1 MAAMTKAVAEL
12 PDDVDALKAMIV
24 AMADQR
30 ALLEARNSHL
40 EVATKTADERIAT
53 LTAIVRMLER
63 SRYGTRSERLRGE
76 TLSEEQHAFVFDEIE
91 TGMAAIE
98 AELDSAVQDKPKRAP
113 RPRKGFA
120 AHLERVEIVIEPEI
134 PAGWEGLE
142 KVLIGEDVSERLD
155 VMPAKFRVIVTRRP
169 KYAYRNRDGVIQAP
183 APPHIIESG
192 IPTEALLAQIAVSKY
207 ADGLP
212 LYRQETIYARDQ
224 VELDRSL
231 MAQWMGKV
239 GFELQPLADYV
250 LERIKQGERI
260 FADETTLPTLAPGSG
275 KTLKA
280 WLWAY
285 ARDDRPFGG
294 AGPPMVAYRFEDS
307 RSGDCVARHLSGF
320 SGLLQVDGYAAYN
333 RLAKGAGANDGVT
346 LAACFAHVRRRFYEL
361 HVNESSR
368 LATQTITTMAAL
380 WKVEEDIRGK
390 DPATRV
396 KARQERS
403 AAVVA
408 RLFDLWET
416 ELPRLSGKSKL
427 AEAIRYA
434 ISRRAALERFL
445 SDGRVEIDSNIVER
459 AIRPQTITRK
469 NALFAGSA
477 GGGRAWA
484 TVATLL
490 QTAKMNDVDPHAWLT
505 QTLERIAQG
514 WPISNINQLMPWNFK
529 A

>member
-1 MAAMTKAVAEL
+1 M
-12 PDDVDALKAMIV
+12 
-24 AMADQR
+24 
-30 ALLEARNSHL
+30 
-40 EVATKTADERIAT
+40 ATKTADERIAT

-134 PAGWEGLE
+134 PAGCEGLE

-212 LYRQETIYARDQ
+212 LYRQEAIYARDQ

-250 LERIKQGERI
+250 LERIKQGEQI

-294 AGPPMVAYRFEDS
+294 AMFFYRRINRSCGQGARKPLTSSCLGRVAACRWKGVAPAPRVLLASSPTPPTPRPLRCSIRPDTMLKTGELF
-307 RSGDCVARHLSGF
+307 
-320 SGLLQVDGYAAYN
+320 N
-333 RLAKGAGANDGVT
+333 PNAGA
-346 LAACFAHVRRRFYEL
+346 AA
-361 HVNESSR
+361 
-368 LATQTITTMAAL
+368 
-380 WKVEEDIRGK
+380 
-390 DPATRV
+390 
-396 KARQERS
+396 
-403 AAVVA
+403 
-408 RLFDLWET
+408 
-416 ELPRLSGKSKL
+416 
-427 AEAIRYA
+427 
-434 ISRRAALERFL
+434 
-445 SDGRVEIDSNIVER
+445 
-459 AIRPQTITRK
+459 
-469 NALFAGSA
+469 
-477 GGGRAWA
+477 
-484 TVATLL
+484 
-490 QTAKMNDVDPHAWLT
+490 
-505 QTLERIAQG
+505 
-514 WPISNINQLMPWNFK
+514 
-529 A
+529 

>member
-30 ALLEARNSHL
+30 ALLEARNDHL
-40 EVATKTADERIAT
+40 EVANKTADERIAT

-63 SRYGTRSERLRGE
+63 SRYGTRSERLRGV
-76 TLSEEQHAFVFDEIE
+76 TLSEEQHAFVFDEIK
-91 TGMAAIE
+91 TGMAAVE
-98 AELDSAVQDKPKRAP
+98 AELESAAQDKPKRAP

-134 PAGWEGLE
+134 PAGCEGLE

-183 APPHIIESG
+183 APLHIIESG

-212 LYRQETIYARDQ
+212 LYRQEAIYARDQ

-250 LERIKQGERI
+250 LERIKQGERV

-320 SGLLQVDGYAAYN
+320 GGLLQVDGYAAYN

-396 KARQERS
+396 KARQEKS
-403 AAVVA
+403 ATIVA
-408 RLFDLWET
+408 RLFELWET

-434 ISRRAALERFL
+434 ISRRTALERFL

-459 AIRPQTITRK
+459 AIRLQTITRK

-477 GGGRAWA
+477 GGGRTWA

-490 QTAKMNDVDPHAWLT
+490 QTAKMNDVDPCAWLT

-514 WPISNINQLMPWNFK
+514 WPISSIDQLMPWNFK